1 MRTTFTYLLAIASV
15 CSSVMTCRA
24 DGPKDNIPDQVRQ
37 VPPVGI
43 EVPEADR
50 TELEKGLAE
59 LDRLIDMLRKRRDAR
74 TPRLLPDVE
83 IFARAVRHGL
93 QYRELYSP
101 RNVTDAKAVLAEGL
115 RRAQLLTTGEAPW
128 LTEKGLV
135 VRGFRS
141 KLDNT
146 VQPYGLVI
154 PESYTFEGKS
164 RYRLDLWFHGRG
176 ERTSETLFIAQR
188 MNQIGRVSPADTI
201 VLHPYGRYSNA
212 FKFAG
217 EVDVFEALEHA
228 QQNYR
233 VDDDR
238 IAVRGFSMGGAGC
251 WQFAVHNSDMFFAA
265 TPGAGFSETPEF
277 LKFFQKETLK
287 PTWYEKQL
295 WHLYDCT
302 DWATNLVH
310 LPTVA
315 YSGELD
321 IQKQAADIMESTL
334 AKNGIHLTHLIG
346 PQTKHTIHPDSLQDI
361 ESRLASLAVK
371 GRNRLPRELRFVTW
385 TLKYNRMHWLTVTGL
400 KEHWRPGRVTALIM
414 PAFEFD
420 GYAGH
425 RINIQTENITGLKI
439 DIAPGLGPFTP
450 ARPLSI
456 FGHKV
461 PIGTDR
467 SVHAEFH
474 LGGVDG
480 DEWLPGPAPVKEGQ
494 LVKRHNLQGPI
505 DDAFMGPFVVV
516 RPSGTAR
523 HPTVDKW
530 TKSELD
536 HFVKHW
542 RQQFRGD
549 AIVKADSEITE
560 QDIATRNLILFGDP
574 ASNQLMAKVM
584 DKLPIE
590 WTDKAVKVADASY
603 DAAHHAPA
611 LIYPNPLNPN
621 RYIILNSGF
630 TYREFAYLNN
640 ARQVP
645 KLPDWAVV
653 DLRTPPD
660 ALWPGKIAVAG
671 FFNEWWEL
679 KRTP

>member
-1 MRTTFTYLLAIASV
+1 MRWCLTLCLSVTF
-15 CSSVMTCRA
+15 SSFSISLCQA

-43 EVPEADR
+43 AVPEADR

-59 LDRLIDMLRKRRDAR
+59 LDRLIEMLRKRRDAR
-74 TPRLLPDVE
+74 TTRLLPDVE
-83 IFARAVRHGL
+83 VFARAVRHGL

-101 RNVTDAKAVLAEGL
+101 RNVKDASGVLAEGL
-115 RRAQLLTTGEAPW
+115 RRAQLLSTGDAPW
-128 LTEKGLV
+128 LTQKGLV

-141 KLDNT
+141 KLDDT

-154 PESYTFEGKS
+154 PESYSSEGKS

-176 ERTSETLFIAQR
+176 ERTSEAIFISQR
-188 MNQIGRVSPADTI
+188 MNQVGRVSPADTI

-228 QQNYR
+228 KENYR
-233 VDDDR
+233 VDEDR

-277 LKFFQKETLK
+277 LRFFQKETLK

-302 DWATNLVH
+302 DWAVNLTQ

-334 AKNGIHLTHLIG
+334 AEHGIKLTHLIG
-346 PQTKHTIHPDSLQDI
+346 PQTKHTIHPDSLKEI
-361 ESRLASLAVK
+361 EGRLSSLAK
-371 GRNRLPRELRFVTW
+371 SGRNRLPREIRFVTW
-385 TLKYNRMHWLTVTGL
+385 TLKYNRMHWLTVTGM
-400 KEHWRPGRVTALIM
+400 KSHWQPARITALLA
-414 PAFEFD
+414 PAFTVGEKPD
-420 GYAGH
+420 H
-425 RINIQTENITGLKI
+425 RIIVQPENVTSFRI
-439 DIAPGLGPFTP
+439 DIEPGLGPFHP
-450 ARPLSI
+450 GRPLHVL
-456 FGHKV
+456 GLKV
-461 PIGTDR
+461 PVETDR

-474 LGGVDG
+474 LDG
-480 DEWLPGPAPVKEGQ
+480 DEWKLGPASVKDGAPT
-494 LVKRHNLQGPI
+494 KRHDLQGPI

-516 RPSGTAR
+516 RPTGTAR
-523 HPTVDKW
+523 HSKVDDW

-549 AIVKADSEITE
+549 AVVKDDASITE
-560 QDIATRNLILFGDP
+560 QDIAAKNLILFGDP
-574 ASNQLMAKVM
+574 ASNPMIAKVI
-584 DKLPIE
+584 DQLPIQ
-590 WTDKAVKVADASY
+590 WTENAIKVGDASY
-603 DAAHHAPA
+603 PAAHHAPA
-611 LIYPNPLNPN
+611 LIYPNPLNPD
-621 RYIILNSGF
+621 RYVVINSGF
-630 TYREFAYLNN
+630 TYREYAYLNN

-645 KLPDWAVV
+645 KLPDWAVI
-653 DLRTPPD
+653 DLRTPAD
-660 ALWPGKIAVAG
+660 SLWPGKVVAAD
-671 FFNEWWEL
+671 FFDEAWQL
-679 KRTP
+679 KESP

>member
-1 MRTTFTYLLAIASV
+1 MRTFLAFLISAAAFLMSEIPCV
-15 CSSVMTCRA
+15 A
-24 DGPKDNIPDQVRQ
+24 DGPRDNIPDQVRQ

-43 EVPEADR
+43 EVPEAEKA
-50 TELEKGLAE
+50 ELEKGLAE
-59 LDRLIDMLRKRRDAR
+59 LDGQIEMLRKRRDVR

-93 QYRELYSP
+93 QFRELYSP
-101 RNVTDAKAVLAEGL
+101 GNVKDAQAVLAEGL
-115 RRAQLLTTGEAPW
+115 RRAESLTVGEAPW
-128 LTEKGLV
+128 LTQKGLV
-135 VRGFRS
+135 VRGYRS
-141 KLDNT
+141 KLDET

-176 ERTSETLFIAQR
+176 EKTSEALFIAQR
-188 MNQIGRVSPADTI
+188 MRQVGRIAPADTI

-217 EVDVFEALEHA
+217 EVDVFEALAHA
-228 QQNYR
+228 QQDYR
-233 VDDDR
+233 VDEDR
-238 IAVRGFSMGGAGC
+238 VAVRGFSMGGAGC

-277 LKFFQKETLK
+277 LRFFQKETLE

-302 DWATNLVH
+302 DWAVNLTQ
-310 LPTVA
+310 LPTIA

-334 AKNGIHLTHLIG
+334 AEQGIHLTHLIG
-346 PQTKHTIHPDSLQDI
+346 PQTKHTIHPESLKDI
-361 ESRLASLAVK
+361 EARLASLAK
-371 GRNRLPRELRFVTW
+371 RGRERLPREIRFTTW

-400 KEHWRPGRVTALIM
+400 KSHWRPAAVTALLQ
-414 PAFEFD
+414 PSFD
-420 GYAGH
+420 FKAEGGQWIH
-425 RINIQTENITGLKI
+425 VKTDNVTSFRI
-439 DIAPGLGPFTP
+439 DIEPGLGPFHP
-450 ARPLSI
+450 ARPLNI
-456 FGHKV
+456 LGHRV
-461 PIGTDR
+461 PVGTDR

-474 LGGVDG
+474 LDG
-480 DEWLPGPAPVKEGQ
+480 DKWHPGPAPVEEGS
-494 LVKRHNLQGPI
+494 LGKRHDLQGPI

-516 RPSGTAR
+516 RPTGTAR
-523 HPTVDKW
+523 HPVVEQW
-530 TKSELD
+530 TRSEMN

-549 AIVKADSEITE
+549 AIVKDDTAITE
-560 QDIATRNLILFGDP
+560 QDIANKNLILFGDP
-574 ASNQLMAKVM
+574 ASNQLIAKVL
-584 DKLPIE
+584 DGLPID
-590 WTDKAVKVADASY
+590 WTEKSVKVSDASY

-611 LIYPNPLNPN
+611 LIYPNPLNRD
-621 RYIILNSGF
+621 RYVVLNSGF

-645 KLPDWAVV
+645 KLPDWAVI
-653 DLRTPPD
+653 DLRTPAD
-660 ALWPGKIAVAG
+660 SLWPGKVVAAD
-671 FFNEWWEL
+671 FFDESWQII
-679 KRTP
+679 PAP